1 MFAWGLGALGFGS
14 VQAQPNGPRDAWVE
28 TTLRQLTLRQ
38 KIGQLIMVPV
48 FAQAD
53 TADAQVLG
61 LLRDYEVGGLIWM
74 KGKSGKL
81 LSLLQHYK
89 KASTYPL
96 WMAMD
101 AEWGAA
107 MRLDDRPRFPYA
119 MTMGACQDTDLVEA
133 LAEAMGRELKEL
145 GMHISFGP
153 VADVNSNPFNPV
165 IGFRSFG
172 SEPRDVLAMALA
184 YARGLEK
191 AGVMSCAKHF
201 PGHGDTEL
209 DSHHDLP
216 VLNKSREQLDSL
228 ELSTFRGLLGLPSM
242 MSAHLI
248 VHALDSGLDLPVS
261 LNPAALEG
269 LLRRQWGYE
278 GVIFSDALNMKGASQ
293 CYPPGELEW
302 KALQAGNDVLLYVT
316 DVPKAVQ
323 RIEQALLSGEWT
335 EAALDE
341 KVRRILSAKYRYVL
355 NGPESSNGPEK
366 GNAANR
372 VRPPS
377 LLQDRCFNKALTVWN
392 PAGSIM
398 PELRPDGPRLYLA
411 LGGDSP
417 RDAYNRL
424 GLYAQAD
431 FLHWPWK
438 GAAEP
443 EFGPVHGDGM
453 SLDSILCAY
462 PEWVVAWH
470 VPSQRWSTGL
480 GMDSLRLQRW
490 KGLMDKARAK
500 GVRMVHLLF
509 GNPLAFTRMQVK
521 ETILCA
527 YEDRPEAYT
536 AAVQALF
543 GASDAPGLLPLRWP
557 ATHQGLTQTEKQD
570 PVLRWQPRIQ
580 NESVQ
585 GQTVL
590 SSRCTAMADSLVE
603 AARRQGAF
611 PGAQLLVAQGERI
624 LMAKAYGSTDTSG
637 LVPVDMGHVYDLA
650 SLTKVL
656 STALAAM
663 HLHTLRP
670 LPLQL
675 TMGSLL
681 PELKKHPL
689 GSRKLAAVLT
699 HQAGLA
705 SHIPFQKLLGS
716 DTNLARVWSDLQH
729 NSSLLRDS
737 LERRILALPLESEGN
752 YRYSDLGLIW
762 VEKWLQK
769 EYMARYGMDYR
780 SFLTQAWYEPCGASR
795 LGYVPTRRLPLHR
808 LVPTEVD
815 TLWRKSTVHGQV
827 HDPMAD
833 LMGGVAPHAGLFG
846 TASDVARVMMPLV
859 TGYFPGSAKVDPS
872 TVSRFTTAYFAGN
885 RRGLLWDKPLAGST
899 QAAAPRSYGHSGF
912 TGTYVWTDPETGLI
926 LVFLSNRIHPNA
938 EPNLLARSNL
948 RTDLWDLFYKE
959 VKATSKPPS
968 SIP

>member
-1 MFAWGLGALGFGS
+1 MALWAFGIGS
-14 VQAQPNGPRDAWVE
+14 ARAVNQPNKGEEAWVE

-61 LLRDYEVGGLIWM
+61 LLREYEVGGLIWM

-89 KASTYPL
+89 KASKHPL

-133 LAEAMGRELKEL
+133 LAESMGWELKEL

-269 LLRRQWGYE
+269 LLRRQWGYK

-323 RIEQALLSGEWT
+323 RIEQALLAGEWT

-377 LLQDRCFNKALTVWN
+377 LLQDRCFNKALTVWS

-443 EFGPVHGDGM
+443 DFSWAHPGAT
-453 SLDSILCAY
+453 SLDSILCTY

-557 ATHQGLTQTEKQD
+557 ASHHGLAQTEKQD
-570 PVLRWQPRIQ
+570 PVLRWQPRLQ
-580 NESVQ
+580 NESVR
-585 GQTVL
+585 GQTAL
-590 SSRCTAMADSLVE
+590 SSRCISMADSLVE
-603 AARRQGAF
+603 AARKQGAF

-637 LVPVDMGHVYDLA
+637 VIPVDMGHVYDLA

-663 HLHTLRP
+663 HLHTVRP
-670 LPLQL
+670 LPLQA

-689 GSRKLAAVLT
+689 GSRKLATVLT

-705 SHIPFQKLLGS
+705 SHIPFQKILGS

-729 NSSLLRDS
+729 KPALLRDS
-737 LERRILALPLESEGN
+737 LEKRILALPVEPEGT
-752 YRYSDLGLIW
+752 YRYSDLGLLW

-815 TLWRKSTVHGQV
+815 TLWRKTTVHGQV

-833 LMGGVAPHAGLFG
+833 LMGGVGPHAGLFG

-885 RRGLLWDKPLAGST
+885 RRGLLWDKPVPGST
-899 QAAAPRSYGHSGF
+899 QAAAPRSFGHSGF
-912 TGTYVWTDPETGLI
+912 TGTYVWADPETGLI

-959 VKATSKPPS
+959 VKASLNPPTR
-968 SIP
+968 IP